1 MVGQRQAR
9 SAARRTQDERP
20 APLTSRRGRGAGA
33 ADADSPRSTAA
44 KGQAD
49 GAAAPRQTLTY
60 ADALEGARKGPFPGE
75 VEPQLATLVTGPPQG
90 EGWLYEVKFDGY
102 RMLAKLRGGRVTLLT
117 RRGQDWTERFPN
129 VRDDLARLPAREAV
143 LDGEMVVVGRDG
155 VTDFQALQNAL
166 SDGNDGREG
175 RLMYFAFDLLYLD
188 GRDLRGCAQVS
199 RKRALQALL
208 AEVPEE
214 GTLRYTEH
222 LEEDGAAVFQHACKL
237 GIEGVIAKRPEA
249 PYRSGRGNSWL
260 KVKCGRRQEFVI
272 VGFTEPTG
280 SRQGLGAILVGVN
293 TSGKLVYAGKVGTGF
308 TSKTLTTLRSQL
320 EALERAQ
327 PAFAGAPRM
336 RGVHWVEPRLI
347 AEVHFAA
354 WTRDGRLRHPSFE
367 GLREDRTPESVTVE
381 REQPP
386 PELPPKKAGGP
397 SSKAPGK
404 AAGASSRAAGTV
416 SGKTAGAPS
425 KAASAASAKAASAAP
440 DTSAGVS
447 NKAISKTTSAAP
459 SRASRG
465 GRSGGAERVEVA
477 GARLT
482 NPDKVLYPAQG
493 ITKLALANYY
503 AQIADHMLP
512 YVANRLLTLVRCPE
526 GQGKPCFFQR
536 HEAEGL
542 SEAIRRTTV
551 EEDDGKR
558 TYLYVETSEGLVS
571 LVQMGALELH
581 IWGSRA
587 DRIEQPDMM
596 VFDLDPAPELPWERV
611 ADAARTVRRLLETLG
626 LRSFVKTTGGK
637 GLHVVVPIEAR
648 RGWDEVKP
656 FTKAVADALVRFDP
670 SRYIATLSKAKRTGK
685 VFVDYL
691 RNGRGATAVAP
702 YSTRARPGAAVATPL
717 SWDELD
723 APLDPASFT
732 IDALPQRIATIPDPW
747 AELTSVRQ
755 SITSAMMKQVG
766 L

>member
-1 MVGQRQAR
+1 MDG
-9 SAARRTQDERP
+9 
-20 APLTSRRGRGAGA
+20 
-33 ADADSPRSTAA
+33 PRSSAA
-44 KGQAD
+44 KGPTD
-49 GAAAPRQTLTY
+49 GAAAAPRRTLTY
-60 ADALEGARKGPFPGE
+60 ADALEGARRGPFPDE

-90 EGWLYEVKFDGY
+90 DGWLYEVKFDGY
-102 RMLAKLRGGRVTLLT
+102 RMLAQLRGGRVTLLT
-117 RRGQDWTERFPN
+117 RRGQDWTERFAS

-143 LDGEMVVVGRDG
+143 LDGEIVIVGPDG

-175 RLMYFAFDLLYLD
+175 RLMYFVFDLLYLD
-188 GRDLRGCAQVS
+188 GRDLRDCAQVT
-199 RKRALQALL
+199 RKRALEALL
-208 AEVPEE
+208 EEAPEE

-249 PYRSGRGNSWL
+249 PYRSGRGSSWL
-260 KVKCGRRQEFVI
+260 KVKCGKRQEFVI

-280 SRQGLGAILVGVN
+280 ARQGLGAILVGVN
-293 TSGKLVYAGKVGTGF
+293 RSGKLAYAGKVGTGF
-308 TSKTLTTLRSQL
+308 TNKTLTTLRSRL
-320 EALERAQ
+320 ESIERAK

-336 RGVHWVEPRLI
+336 RGVHWVEPELL
-347 AEVHFAA
+347 AEVQFSA

-386 PELPPKKAGGP
+386 PAPPPRKA
-397 SSKAPGK
+397 
-404 AAGASSRAAGTV
+404 
-416 SGKTAGAPS
+416 AGAPS
-425 KAASAASAKAASAAP
+425 KAVSAARSKGAIEAPGKAP
-440 DTSAGVS
+440 
-447 NKAISKTTSAAP
+447 
-459 SRASRG
+459 RG
-465 GRSGGAERVEVA
+465 GRGGAERIEVA
-477 GARLT
+477 GTRLT

-493 ITKLALANYY
+493 ITKLALAGYY
-503 AQIADHMLP
+503 AQIAEHMLP
-512 YVANRLLTLVRCPE
+512 YVAKRLLTLVRCPA

-542 SEAIRRTTV
+542 SEAIRRTLV
-551 EEDDGKR
+551 EEDDGTR
-558 TYLYVETSEGLVS
+558 TYLYIENTEGLVS
-571 LVQMGALELH
+571 LVQMGALEMH
-581 IWGSRA
+581 IWGSRV

-611 ADAARTVRRLLETLG
+611 AEAAKTVRHLLETLG

-648 RGWDEVKP
+648 RRWDEVKP

-670 SRYIATLSKAKRTGK
+670 ARYIATLSKAKRTGK

-732 IDALPQRIATIPDPW
+732 IETVPQRLATIADPW
-747 AELTSVRQ
+747 AELPTVRQ

>member
-1 MVGQRQAR
+1 M
-9 SAARRTQDERP
+9 
-20 APLTSRRGRGAGA
+20 
-33 ADADSPRSTAA
+33 
-44 KGQAD
+44 
-49 GAAAPRQTLTY
+49 TY
-60 ADALEGARKGPFPGE
+60 ADALDGARKAPFLDD

-102 RMLAKLRGGRVTLLT
+102 RMIARLRGGRVTLLT
-117 RRGQDWTERFPN
+117 RRGQDWTERFPA

-143 LDGEMVVVGRDG
+143 LDGEIVVVGRDG

-166 SDGNDGREG
+166 SEGNDGRDG
-175 RLMYFAFDLLYLD
+175 RLLYFAFDLLYLD
-188 GRDLRGCAQVS
+188 GRDLRGCAQVT

-208 AEVPEE
+208 AEVPED
-214 GTLRYTEH
+214 GTLRYTDH
-222 LEEDGAAVFQHACKL
+222 LEEDGAAVYKHACKL

-249 PYRSGRGNSWL
+249 PYRSGRGTSWL

-280 SRQGLGAILVGVN
+280 ARQGLGAILVGVN

-320 EALERAQ
+320 EAIEREK
-327 PAFAGAPRM
+327 PAFQGAPRM
-336 RGVHWVEPRLI
+336 RGAHWVEPRLI
-347 AEVHFAA
+347 AEVHFSA

-386 PELPPKKAGGP
+386 PQLPPKKA
-397 SSKAPGK
+397 
-404 AAGASSRAAGTV
+404 AGASGT
-416 SGKTAGAPS
+416 SARKT
-425 KAASAASAKAASAAP
+425 ASAASSKTASAASSKTASAAP
-440 DTSAGVS
+440 GKTSH
-447 NKAISKTTSAAP
+447 
-459 SRASRG
+459 G
-465 GRSGGAERVEVA
+465 GRSRGAEQIEVA
-477 GARLT
+477 GERLT

-493 ITKLALANYY
+493 ITKVALARYY
-503 AQIADHMLP
+503 AQIAEHMLP
-512 YVANRLLTLVRCPE
+512 HVANRLLTLVRCPA

-558 TYLYVETSEGLVS
+558 TYLYVETTEGLVS
-571 LVQMGALELH
+571 LVQMGALEVH
-581 IWGSRA
+581 IWGSRV
-587 DRIEQPDMM
+587 DRIEEPDRM
-596 VFDLDPAPELPWERV
+596 VFDLDPAPELPWARV
-611 ADAARTVRRLLETLG
+611 ADAARTVRHLLETLG

-670 SRYIATLSKAKRTGK
+670 ARYTATLSKAKRAGK

-732 IDALPQRIATIPDPW
+732 IETVPQRLATVPDPW
-747 AELTSVRQ
+747 AELSGVRQ
-755 SITSAMMKQVG
+755 SITSAMMKKVG

>member
-1 MVGQRQAR
+1 MDG
-9 SAARRTQDERP
+9 
-20 APLTSRRGRGAGA
+20 
-33 ADADSPRSTAA
+33 PRSSAA
-44 KGQAD
+44 KGPTD
-49 GAAAPRQTLTY
+49 GAAAAPRRTLTY
-60 ADALEGARKGPFPGE
+60 ADALEGARRGPFPDE

-102 RMLAKLRGGRVTLLT
+102 RMLAQLRGGRVTLLT
-117 RRGQDWTERFPN
+117 RRGQDWTERFAS

-143 LDGEMVVVGRDG
+143 LDGEIVIVGPDG

-166 SDGNDGREG
+166 SDGNDGHEG
-175 RLMYFAFDLLYLD
+175 RLMYFVFDLLYLD
-188 GRDLRGCAQVS
+188 GRDLRDCAQVT
-199 RKRALQALL
+199 RKRALEALL
-208 AEVPEE
+208 EEAPEE

-249 PYRSGRGNSWL
+249 PYRSGRGSSWL
-260 KVKCGRRQEFVI
+260 KVKCGKRQEFVI

-280 SRQGLGAILVGVN
+280 ARQGLGAILVGVN
-293 TSGKLVYAGKVGTGF
+293 RSGKLAYAGKVGTGF
-308 TSKTLTTLRSQL
+308 TNKTLTTLRSRL
-320 EALERAQ
+320 ESIERAK

-336 RGVHWVEPRLI
+336 RGVHWVEPKLL
-347 AEVHFAA
+347 AEVQFSA

-386 PELPPKKAGGP
+386 PAPPPRKA
-397 SSKAPGK
+397 
-404 AAGASSRAAGTV
+404 
-416 SGKTAGAPS
+416 AGAPS
-425 KAASAASAKAASAAP
+425 KAVSAARSKGASAAAGKAVSAALSEAAGAARKGASAAARRA
-440 DTSAGVS
+440 AGTTAG
-447 NKAISKTTSAAP
+447 KAAGAAAIEAP
-459 SRASRG
+459 SKAPRG
-465 GRSGGAERVEVA
+465 GRGGAERIEVA
-477 GARLT
+477 GTRLT

-493 ITKLALANYY
+493 ITKLALAGYY
-503 AQIADHMLP
+503 AQIAEHMLP
-512 YVANRLLTLVRCPE
+512 YVAKRLLTLVRCPA

-542 SEAIRRTTV
+542 SEAIRRTLV
-551 EEDDGKR
+551 EEDDGPR
-558 TYLYVETSEGLVS
+558 TYLYIENTEGLVS
-571 LVQMGALELH
+571 LVQMGALEMH
-581 IWGSRA
+581 IWGSRV

-611 ADAARTVRRLLETLG
+611 AEAAKTVRHLLETLG

-648 RGWDEVKP
+648 RRWDEVKP

-670 SRYIATLSKAKRTGK
+670 ARYIATLSKAKRTGK

-732 IDALPQRIATIPDPW
+732 IETVPQRLATIADPW
-747 AELTSVRQ
+747 AELPTVRQ

>member
-1 MVGQRQAR
+1 M
-9 SAARRTQDERP
+9 
-20 APLTSRRGRGAGA
+20 
-33 ADADSPRSTAA
+33 
-44 KGQAD
+44 
-49 GAAAPRQTLTY
+49 TY
-60 ADALEGARKGPFPGE
+60 ADALEGAQRAPFPDE

-90 EGWLYEVKFDGY
+90 EGWLYEVKLDGY
-102 RMLAKLRGGRVTLLT
+102 RTIAKLRGGRVTLLT
-117 RRGQDWTERFPN
+117 RRGQDWTERFPA

-143 LDGEMVVVGRDG
+143 LDGEIVVVGRDG
-155 VTDFQALQNAL
+155 LTDFQALQNAL
-166 SDGNDGREG
+166 SEDNDGRDG
-175 RLMYFAFDLLYLD
+175 RLVYFAFDLLYLD
-188 GRDLRGCAQVS
+188 GRDLRGCAQVT

-208 AEVPEE
+208 AEAPEDA
-214 GTLRYTEH
+214 TLRYTEH
-222 LEEDGAAVFQHACKL
+222 LEEDGAAVYKHACKL

-249 PYRSGRGNSWL
+249 PYRSGRGTSWL
-260 KVKCGRRQEFVI
+260 KVKCGRRQELVI
-272 VGFTEPTG
+272 VGFTEPSG
-280 SRQGLGAILVGVN
+280 ARQGLGAILVGVN

-308 TSKTLTTLRSQL
+308 TSKTLTALRSQL
-320 EALERAQ
+320 EAIERAK
-327 PAFAGAPRM
+327 PAFQGAPRM
-336 RGVHWVEPRLI
+336 RGAHWVEPRLI
-347 AEVHFAA
+347 AEVHFSA

-386 PELPPKKAGGP
+386 PLLPPKKAARASGTSAGTAP
-397 SSKAPGK
+397 RNAAGTAPRNAAGAAPGK
-404 AAGASSRAAGTV
+404 A
-416 SGKTAGAPS
+416 PH
-425 KAASAASAKAASAAP
+425 
-440 DTSAGVS
+440 
-447 NKAISKTTSAAP
+447 
-459 SRASRG
+459 G
-465 GRSGGAERVEVA
+465 GRRRSAERIEVA

-493 ITKLALANYY
+493 ITKIALARYY
-503 AQIADHMLP
+503 AQIAEHMLP
-512 YVANRLLTLVRCPE
+512 HVANRLLTLVRCPA

-558 TYLYVETSEGLVS
+558 TYLYVETTEGLVS
-571 LVQMGALELH
+571 LVQMGALEMH
-581 IWGSRA
+581 VWGSRV
-587 DRIEQPDMM
+587 DRIDEPDRM

-611 ADAARTVRRLLETLG
+611 ADAARTVRHLLETLG

-637 GLHVVVPIEAR
+637 GLHVVVPIVAR

-670 SRYIATLSKAKRTGK
+670 ALYIATLSKTKRTGK

-732 IDALPQRIATIPDPW
+732 IETVPKRLSTVPDPW
-747 AELTSVRQ
+747 AELSGVRQ
-755 SITSAMMKQVG
+755 SITSAMMKKVG

>member
-1 MVGQRQAR
+1 MAGQRQAR
-9 SAARRTQDERP
+9 SAARRSEEERP
-20 APLTSRRGRGAGA
+20 TTLTARRRRGTSA
-33 ADADSPRSTAA
+33 AEADSARSSAA

-49 GAAAPRQTLTY
+49 GAAATPRPTLTY
-60 ADALEGARKGPFPGE
+60 ADALEGARKGPFPDE

-102 RMLAKLRGGRVTLLT
+102 RMIAKLRGGRVTLLT
-117 RRGQDWTERFPN
+117 RRGQDWTERFPS

-143 LDGEMVVVGRDG
+143 LDGEIVIVGRDG

-188 GRDLRGCAQVS
+188 GRDLRGCAQVT
-199 RKRALQALL
+199 RKRALKALL
-208 AEVPEE
+208 AEVPED

-222 LEEDGAAVFQHACKL
+222 LEEDGAAVYQHACKL

-249 PYRSGRGNSWL
+249 PYQSGRGASWL

-280 SRQGLGAILVGVN
+280 ARQGLGAILVGVN

-308 TSKTLTTLRSQL
+308 TSKTLTALRGQL
-320 EALERAQ
+320 ESIERAK
-327 PAFAGAPRM
+327 PAFQGAPRM
-336 RGVHWVEPRLI
+336 RGVRWVEPKLI

-386 PELPPKKAGGP
+386 PQLPPDKT
-397 SSKAPGK
+397 
-404 AAGASSRAAGTV
+404 AGASSK
-416 SGKTAGAPS
+416 SAGAAPGTR
-425 KAASAASAKAASAAP
+425 KTASAATGKAAIAATGKAASAAP
-440 DTSAGVS
+440 
-447 NKAISKTTSAAP
+447 SKTT
-459 SRASRG
+459 RG
-465 GRSGGAERVEVA
+465 GRGGGAERIEVA

-493 ITKLALANYY
+493 ITKLALARYY
-503 AQIADHMLP
+503 AQVAEHMLP
-512 YVANRLLTLVRCPE
+512 CVANRLLTLVRCPE

-536 HEAEGL
+536 HEAVGL
-542 SEAIRRTTV
+542 SEDILRTTV

-558 TYLYVETSEGLVS
+558 TYLYVETTEGLVS
-571 LVQMGALELH
+571 LVQMGALEMH

-611 ADAARTVRRLLETLG
+611 ADAARTVRHLLGTLG

-637 GLHVVVPIEAR
+637 GLHVVVPIEAH

-670 SRYIATLSKAKRTGK
+670 ARYIATLSKAKRTGK

-732 IDALPQRIATIPDPW
+732 IETVPQRLATVPDPW
-747 AELTSVRQ
+747 AELTGVRQ
-755 SITSAMMKQVG
+755 SITSAMMKKVG

>member
-20 APLTSRRGRGAGA
+20 VPLTARRRRGATS
-33 ADADSPRSTAA
+33 ADADGQRSSAA

-49 GAAAPRQTLTY
+49 GAAATPRRTLTY

-75 VEPQLATLVTGPPQG
+75 VEPQLATLVTGPPPG

-102 RMLAKLRGGRVTLLT
+102 RMLAQLRGGRVTLLT
-117 RRGQDWTERFPN
+117 RRGQDWTERFAG

-143 LDGEMVVVGRDG
+143 LDGEIVVVGRDG

-175 RLMYFAFDLLYLD
+175 RLMYFVFDLLYLD
-188 GRDLRGCAQVS
+188 GRDLRGCTQVT
-199 RKRALQALL
+199 RKRALEALL
-208 AEVPEE
+208 AESPEE

-260 KVKCGRRQEFVI
+260 KVKCGKRQEFVI

-280 SRQGLGAILVGVN
+280 ARQGLGAILVGVN
-293 TSGKLVYAGKVGTGF
+293 KSGKLTYAGKVGTGF
-308 TSKTLTTLRSQL
+308 TSKTLTSLRSRL
-320 EALERAQ
+320 ESIERAK
-327 PAFAGAPRM
+327 PAFPGAPRM

-347 AEVHFAA
+347 AEVHFSA

-386 PELPPKKAGGP
+386 PQPP
-397 SSKAPGK
+397 PGK
-404 AAGASSRAAGTV
+404 AAGASS
-416 SGKTAGAPS
+416 
-425 KAASAASAKAASAAP
+425 KAASAARSKGTSTAADKAVSAALSKAAGAAGKGASAA
-440 DTSAGVS
+440 TG
-447 NKAISKTTSAAP
+447 KTASAA
-459 SRASRG
+459 RG
-465 GRSGGAERVEVA
+465 KAAGAAPDMAPRRGRDGGAEKIEVA
-477 GARLT
+477 GTRLT

-493 ITKLALANYY
+493 ITKLALARYY
-503 AQIADHMLP
+503 AQIAEHMLP
-512 YVANRLLTLVRCPE
+512 YVAERLLTLVRCPA

-551 EEDDGKR
+551 EEEDGKR
-558 TYLYVETSEGLVS
+558 TYLYVESTEGLVS
-571 LVQMGALELH
+571 LVQMGALEMH
-581 IWGSRA
+581 IWGSRVG
-587 DRIEQPDMM
+587 RIEQPDMM

-611 ADAARTVRRLLETLG
+611 ADAARTVRHLLETLG

-648 RGWDEVKP
+648 RSWDEVKP

-670 SRYIATLSKAKRTGK
+670 ARYIATLSKAKRTGK
-685 VFVDYL
+685 VFIDYL

-723 APLDPASFT
+723 APLDPAAFT
-732 IDALPQRIATIPDPW
+732 IETVPQRLAAIADPW
-747 AELTSVRQ
+747 AELPTVRQ

>member
-1 MVGQRQAR
+1 M
-9 SAARRTQDERP
+9 
-20 APLTSRRGRGAGA
+20 
-33 ADADSPRSTAA
+33 
-44 KGQAD
+44 
-49 GAAAPRQTLTY
+49 TY
-60 ADALEGARKGPFPGE
+60 ADALEGARKGPFPDE

-102 RMLAKLRGGRVTLLT
+102 RMIAKLRGGRVTLLT
-117 RRGQDWTERFPN
+117 RRGQDWTERFPS

-143 LDGEMVVVGRDG
+143 LDGEIVIVGRDG
-155 VTDFQALQNAL
+155 VTDFQALQNSL
-166 SDGNDGREG
+166 SDGNEGREG
-175 RLMYFAFDLLYLD
+175 RLTYFAFDLLYLD
-188 GRDLRGCAQVS
+188 GRDLRGCAQVT

-208 AEVPEE
+208 AEAPED

-222 LEEDGAAVFQHACKL
+222 LEEDGAAVYQHACKL

-249 PYRSGRGNSWL
+249 PYRSGRGTSWL

-280 SRQGLGAILVGVN
+280 ARQGLGAILVGVN

-308 TSKTLTTLRSQL
+308 TARTLTVLRGQL
-320 EALERAQ
+320 ESIERAK
-327 PAFAGAPRM
+327 PAFQGAPRM

-386 PELPPKKAGGP
+386 PQLPPKKT
-397 SSKAPGK
+397 
-404 AAGASSRAAGTV
+404 AGASSK
-416 SGKTAGAPS
+416 S
-425 KAASAASAKAASAAP
+425 ASAATGKAASAAP
-440 DTSAGVS
+440 GKSA
-447 NKAISKTTSAAP
+447 SAAP
-459 SRASRG
+459 GKSASAAPGKSASAATSKAASAEPSKVTRG
-465 GRSGGAERVEVA
+465 GRGGGAEKIEVA

-493 ITKLALANYY
+493 ITKIALARYY
-503 AQIADHMLP
+503 AQVAEHMLP

-536 HEAEGL
+536 HEAVGL
-542 SEAIRRTTV
+542 SEDIRRTTV

-558 TYLYVETSEGLVS
+558 TYLYVETTEGLVS
-571 LVQMGALELH
+571 LVQMGALEMH
-581 IWGSRA
+581 IWGSRV

-611 ADAARTVRRLLETLG
+611 ADAARTVRHLLETLG

-670 SRYIATLSKAKRTGK
+670 ARYIATLSKAKRTGK

-732 IDALPQRIATIPDPW
+732 IETVPQRLATIPDPW
-747 AELTSVRQ
+747 AELTGVRQ
-755 SITSAMMKQVG
+755 SITSAMMKKVG

>member
-20 APLTSRRGRGAGA
+20 ATLTSRRRRGAVA
-33 ADADSPRSTAA
+33 ADVDSPRSTAA

-49 GAAAPRQTLTY
+49 GAAAPRLTLTY
-60 ADALEGARKGPFPGE
+60 ADALEGARKGPFPDE

-155 VTDFQALQNAL
+155 VTDFQALQNSL
-166 SDGNDGREG
+166 SDGNDGRDG

-272 VGFTEPTG
+272 VGFTEPSG
-280 SRQGLGAILVGVN
+280 ARQGLGAILVGVN

-320 EALERAQ
+320 EALERAK
-327 PAFAGAPRM
+327 PAFQGAPRM

-347 AEVHFAA
+347 AEVHFSA

-386 PELPPKKAGGP
+386 PELPPKKA
-397 SSKAPGK
+397 PGK
-404 AAGASSRAAGTV
+404 SAGV
-416 SGKTAGAPS
+416 SS
-425 KAASAASAKAASAAP
+425 KAASAAPGKAASAAP
-440 DTSAGVS
+440 RMSAGVS
-447 NKAISKTTSAAP
+447 NKVIGKAASAAP
-459 SRASRG
+459 GRASRG

-512 YVANRLLTLVRCPE
+512 YVTNRLLTLVRCPE

-558 TYLYVETSEGLVS
+558 TYLYIETSEGLVS
-571 LVQMGALELH
+571 LVQMGALEMH

-587 DRIEQPDMM
+587 NRIEQPDMM

-637 GLHVVVPIEAR
+637 GLHVVVPIDAR

-732 IDALPQRIATIPDPW
+732 IDTVPQRIATIPDPW

>member
-1 MVGQRQAR
+1 MVVSATLAGQRQAR
-9 SAARRTQDERP
+9 GAARRSQEERP
-20 APLTSRRGRGAGA
+20 TTLAARRRRDASA
-33 ADADSPRSTAA
+33 AEADSARSSAA
-44 KGQAD
+44 TGQAD
-49 GAAAPRQTLTY
+49 GAAGTQRPMLTY
-60 ADALEGARKGPFPGE
+60 ADALEGARKGPFPDE

-102 RMLAKLRGGRVTLLT
+102 RMIAKLRGGRVTLLT
-117 RRGQDWTERFPN
+117 RRGQDWTERFPS

-143 LDGEMVVVGRDG
+143 LDGEIVIVGRDG

-166 SDGNDGREG
+166 SDGDDGREG
-175 RLMYFAFDLLYLD
+175 RLVYFAFDLLYLD
-188 GRDLRGCAQVS
+188 GRDLRGCAQVT

-208 AEVPEE
+208 AEVPED

-222 LEEDGAAVFQHACKL
+222 LEEEGAAVYKHACKL

-249 PYRSGRGNSWL
+249 PYQSGRGASWL

-280 SRQGLGAILVGVN
+280 ARQGLGAILVGVN

-308 TSKTLTTLRSQL
+308 TSKTLTALRRQL
-320 EALERAQ
+320 EAIERAK
-327 PAFAGAPRM
+327 PAFQGAPRM
-336 RGVHWVEPRLI
+336 RGVHWVDPKLI

-386 PELPPKKAGGP
+386 PQLPPNKT
-397 SSKAPGK
+397 
-404 AAGASSRAAGTV
+404 AGASSKST
-416 SGKTAGAPS
+416 
-425 KAASAASAKAASAAP
+425 SAATGTRKKANAATGKAASAAP
-440 DTSAGVS
+440 S
-447 NKAISKTTSAAP
+447 KAT
-459 SRASRG
+459 RG
-465 GRSGGAERVEVA
+465 GRGGGAERFEVA

-493 ITKLALANYY
+493 ITKLALARYY
-503 AQIADHMLP
+503 AQVAEHMLP
-512 YVANRLLTLVRCPE
+512 CVANRLLTLVRCPE

-536 HEAEGL
+536 HEAVGL
-542 SEAIRRTTV
+542 SEDIRRTTV
-551 EEDDGKR
+551 EEDEGKR
-558 TYLYVETSEGLVS
+558 TYLYVETTEGLVS
-571 LVQMGALELH
+571 LVQMGALEMH
-581 IWGSRA
+581 IWGSRV

-611 ADAARTVRRLLETLG
+611 ADAARTVRHLLETLG

-670 SRYIATLSKAKRTGK
+670 ARYIATLSKAKRTGK

-732 IDALPQRIATIPDPW
+732 IETVPQRLATVPDPW
-747 AELTSVRQ
+747 AELTGVRQ
-755 SITSAMMKQVG
+755 SITSAMMKKVG

>member
-1 MVGQRQAR
+1 M
-9 SAARRTQDERP
+9 
-20 APLTSRRGRGAGA
+20 
-33 ADADSPRSTAA
+33 
-44 KGQAD
+44 
-49 GAAAPRQTLTY
+49 TY
-60 ADALEGARKGPFPGE
+60 ADALEGARKAPFPDE
-75 VEPQLATLVTGPPQG
+75 VEPQLAALVTGPPQG
-90 EGWLYEVKFDGY
+90 DGWLYEVKFDGY
-102 RMLAKLRGGRVTLLT
+102 RMIAKLRGGRVTLLT
-117 RRGQDWTERFPN
+117 RRGQDWTDRFPV
-129 VRDDLARLPAREAV
+129 VRDDIARLPAREAV
-143 LDGEMVVVGRDG
+143 LDGEIVVVGRDG

-166 SDGNDGREG
+166 SEGNDGRDG

-188 GRDLRGCAQVS
+188 GRDLRGCAQVT

-208 AEVPEE
+208 AEVPED
-214 GTLRYTEH
+214 GTLRYTDH
-222 LEEDGAAVFQHACKL
+222 IEEDGAAVYKHACKL

-249 PYRSGRGNSWL
+249 PYRSGRGTGWL

-280 SRQGLGAILVGVN
+280 ARQGLGAILVGVN

-308 TSKTLTTLRSQL
+308 TSKTLTTLRGQL
-320 EALERAQ
+320 EAIEREK
-327 PAFAGAPRM
+327 PAFQGAPRM
-336 RGVHWVEPRLI
+336 RGAHWVEPRLI
-347 AEVHFAA
+347 AEVHFSA

-386 PELPPKKAGGP
+386 PQLPPKKATGASGT
-397 SSKAPGK
+397 APRK
-404 AAGASSRAAGTV
+404 AAGASSKPAGTTPRKAAGASSKPAGTAPGRTAATP
-416 SGKTAGAPS
+416 SKTSSAGPGKTPHG
-425 KAASAASAKAASAAP
+425 
-440 DTSAGVS
+440 D
-447 NKAISKTTSAAP
+447 
-459 SRASRG
+459 RSRG
-465 GRSGGAERVEVA
+465 GERIEVA

-493 ITKLALANYY
+493 ITKIALARYY
-503 AQIADHMLP
+503 AQVAEHMLP
-512 YVANRLLTLVRCPE
+512 HVADRLLTLVRCPE

-551 EEDDGKR
+551 EEDGGKR
-558 TYLYVETSEGLVS
+558 TYLYVETTEGLVS
-571 LVQMGALELH
+571 LVQMGALEMH
-581 IWGSRA
+581 IWGSRV
-587 DRIEQPDMM
+587 DRIEEPDMM
-596 VFDLDPAPELPWERV
+596 IFDLDPAPELPWERV

-637 GLHVVVPIEAR
+637 GLHVVAPIEAR

-670 SRYIATLSKAKRTGK
+670 ARYIATLSKAKRTGK

-732 IDALPQRIATIPDPW
+732 IETVPQRLATVPDPW
-747 AELTSVRQ
+747 AELSGVRQ
-755 SITSAMMKQVG
+755 SITSAMMKKVG

>member
-1 MVGQRQAR
+1 MDG
-9 SAARRTQDERP
+9 
-20 APLTSRRGRGAGA
+20 
-33 ADADSPRSTAA
+33 PRSSAA
-44 KGQAD
+44 KGPTD
-49 GAAAPRQTLTY
+49 GAAAAPRRTLTY
-60 ADALEGARKGPFPGE
+60 ADALEGARRGPFPDE

-90 EGWLYEVKFDGY
+90 DGWLYEVKFDGY
-102 RMLAKLRGGRVTLLT
+102 RMLAQLRGGRVTLLT
-117 RRGQDWTERFPN
+117 RRGQDWTERFAS

-143 LDGEMVVVGRDG
+143 LDGEIVIVGPDG

-175 RLMYFAFDLLYLD
+175 RLMYFVFDLLYLD
-188 GRDLRGCAQVS
+188 GRDLRDCAQVT
-199 RKRALQALL
+199 RKRALEALL
-208 AEVPEE
+208 EEAPEE

-249 PYRSGRGNSWL
+249 PYRSGRGSSWL
-260 KVKCGRRQEFVI
+260 KVKCGKRQEFVI

-280 SRQGLGAILVGVN
+280 ARQGLGAILVGVN
-293 TSGKLVYAGKVGTGF
+293 RSGKLAYAGKVGTGF
-308 TSKTLTTLRSQL
+308 TNKTRTTLRSRL
-320 EALERAQ
+320 ESIERAK

-336 RGVHWVEPRLI
+336 RGVHWVEPELL
-347 AEVHFAA
+347 AEVQFSA

-386 PELPPKKAGGP
+386 PAPPPRKA
-397 SSKAPGK
+397 
-404 AAGASSRAAGTV
+404 
-416 SGKTAGAPS
+416 AGAPS
-425 KAASAASAKAASAAP
+425 KAVSAARSKGAIEAPGKAP
-440 DTSAGVS
+440 
-447 NKAISKTTSAAP
+447 
-459 SRASRG
+459 RG
-465 GRSGGAERVEVA
+465 GRGGAERIEVA
-477 GARLT
+477 GTRLT

-493 ITKLALANYY
+493 ITKLALAGYY
-503 AQIADHMLP
+503 AQIAEHMLP
-512 YVANRLLTLVRCPE
+512 YVAKRLLTLVRCPA

-542 SEAIRRTTV
+542 SEAIRRTLV
-551 EEDDGKR
+551 EEDDGTR
-558 TYLYVETSEGLVS
+558 TYLYIENTEGLVS
-571 LVQMGALELH
+571 LVQMGALEMH
-581 IWGSRA
+581 IWGSRV

-611 ADAARTVRRLLETLG
+611 AEAAKTVRHLLETLG

-648 RGWDEVKP
+648 RRWDEVKP

-670 SRYIATLSKAKRTGK
+670 ARYIATLSKAKRTGK

-732 IDALPQRIATIPDPW
+732 IETVPQRLAAIADPW
-747 AELTSVRQ
+747 AELPTVRQ

>member
-1 MVGQRQAR
+1 MAGQRQAR
-9 SAARRTQDERP
+9 GAARRSQEERP
-20 APLTSRRGRGAGA
+20 TTLAARRRRGTSA
-33 ADADSPRSTAA
+33 AEADSARSSAA
-44 KGQAD
+44 KGEAD
-49 GAAAPRQTLTY
+49 GAAATPRPTLTY
-60 ADALEGARKGPFPGE
+60 ADALEGARKGPFPDE

-102 RMLAKLRGGRVTLLT
+102 RMIAKLRGGRVTLLT
-117 RRGQDWTERFPN
+117 RRGQDWTERFPS

-143 LDGEMVVVGRDG
+143 LDGEIVIVGRDG

-175 RLMYFAFDLLYLD
+175 RLMYFGFDLLYLD
-188 GRDLRGCAQVS
+188 GRDLRGCAQVT
-199 RKRALQALL
+199 RKQALKALL
-208 AEVPEE
+208 AEAPED

-222 LEEDGAAVFQHACKL
+222 LEEDGAAVYQHACKL

-249 PYRSGRGNSWL
+249 PYRSGRGTSWL

-280 SRQGLGAILVGVN
+280 ARQGLGAILVGVN

-308 TSKTLTTLRSQL
+308 TSKTLTALRSQL
-320 EALERAQ
+320 ESIERAK
-327 PAFAGAPRM
+327 PAFQGAPRM
-336 RGVHWVEPRLI
+336 RGVHWVEPKLI

-386 PELPPKKAGGP
+386 PQLPPN
-397 SSKAPGK
+397 
-404 AAGASSRAAGTV
+404 
-416 SGKTAGAPS
+416 KTAGAAS
-425 KAASAASAKAASAAP
+425 KSARAATGKAASAATGKAASAA
-440 DTSAGVS
+440 TG
-447 NKAISKTTSAAP
+447 KAT
-459 SRASRG
+459 RG
-465 GRSGGAERVEVA
+465 GRGGGAEKIEVA

-493 ITKLALANYY
+493 ITKIALARYY
-503 AQIADHMLP
+503 AQVAEHMLP

-536 HEAEGL
+536 HEAVGL
-542 SEAIRRTTV
+542 SEDIRRTSV

-558 TYLYVETSEGLVS
+558 TYLYVETTEGLVS
-571 LVQMGALELH
+571 LVQMGALEMH
-581 IWGSRA
+581 IWGSRV
-587 DRIEQPDMM
+587 DRIEQPDLM
-596 VFDLDPAPELPWERV
+596 VFDLDPAPELPWNRV
-611 ADAARTVRRLLETLG
+611 ADAARTVRHLLETLG

-670 SRYIATLSKAKRTGK
+670 ARYIATLSKAKRTGK

-732 IDALPQRIATIPDPW
+732 IETVPQRLATVPDPW
-747 AELTSVRQ
+747 AELTGVRQ
-755 SITSAMMKQVG
+755 SITSAMMKKVG